1 MDSKAKRQTPGD
13 RISELPDA
21 ILCHLLSFLP
31 TLHAVRTTSL
41 STRWN
46 NLWCTSAPISLQ
58 FDSRDF
64 SSARDFSYAP
74 QQQRRFMR
82 FVDGVMKLCGSS
94 CNIRKLCLH
103 QSFAFK
109 DEDFSCIHRWIS
121 TAIKNNVIEL
131 DLYSFSINYD
141 FGNNLVEMPPSFY
154 GCRSLVSLKL
164 DTNYITFTSGCF
176 PSLKDLHVTSHNC
189 IIGGTVKT
197 FLNCPALEDLT
208 IIGNMGR
215 DVLVVNISAP
225 QLKTLTTDSLECE
238 FFVDAQRLENLH
250 VNMDWACL
258 SSNYVLENS
267 KSLVKAKIHLKYY
280 MPPIYMYQYPSYVD
294 IISTLLA
301 GTSSVKCLTLLVP
314 HYLEA
319 HLLPHFENLNQLEL
333 DLRFFCWELVID
345 LLNKSPNLK
354 HFLLNLHR
362 TAWDRDYKPV
372 DPSMLVP
379 VCLSS
384 HLKTISMLGFHGEQE
399 EVEVL
404 KYLLKYG
411 EVLNKMTISPKN
423 FVGSSACHTKEELCK
438 EILLFQKGSET
449 CQVEVI

>member
-1 MDSKAKRQTPGD
+1 MDSKAKRQTPRD

-31 TLHAVRTTSL
+31 TLHVVRTTSL
-41 STRWN
+41 YTRWN

-103 QSFAFK
+103 CQSFAFK

-131 DLYSFSINYD
+131 DLYLFSINYD
-141 FGNNLVEMPPSFY
+141 FVKKLVEMPPSFY
-154 GCRSLVSLKL
+154 GCRSLGTLKL

-176 PSLKDLHVTSHNC
+176 PSLKYLHVTSHNS
-189 IIGGTVKT
+189 IIGEI

-225 QLKTLTTDSLECE
+225 QLKTLTTDTLECE

-250 VNMDWACL
+250 
-258 SSNYVLENS
+258 
-267 KSLVKAKIHLKYY
+267 
-280 MPPIYMYQYPSYVD
+280 
-294 IISTLLA
+294 
-301 GTSSVKCLTLLVP
+301 
-314 HYLEA
+314 
-319 HLLPHFENLNQLEL
+319 NLNQLEL
-333 DLRFFCWELVID
+333 DLRCFCWGLVID
-345 LLNKSPNLK
+345 LLMKSPNLK

-372 DPSMLVP
+372 DPSVLVP

-384 HLKTISMLGFHGEQE
+384 HLKTISMRGFHGEQE

-423 FVGSSACHTKEELCK
+423 FVGSSACLTKEELCK

>member
-31 TLHAVRTTSL
+31 TLHVVRTTSL

-58 FDSRDF
+58 FDS
-64 SSARDFSYAP
+64 RDFSYAP

-103 QSFAFK
+103 CQSFSFK

-131 DLYSFSINYD
+131 DLYLFSINYD
-141 FGNNLVEMPPSFY
+141 FVKKLVEMPPSFY
-154 GCRSLVSLKL
+154 GCRSLGTLKL

-176 PSLKDLHVTSHNC
+176 PSLKYLHVTSHNS
-189 IIGGTVKT
+189 IIGEI

-225 QLKTLTTDSLECE
+225 QLKTLTTDTLECE

-250 VNMDWACL
+250 VNMNWACL

-280 MPPIYMYQYPSYVD
+280 MPPKYMYQYPSSAD
-294 IISTLLA
+294 NISTLLA
-301 GTSSVKCLTLLVP
+301 GTSSVKYLTLLVP
-314 HYLEA
+314 QYLEA
-319 HLLPHFENLNQLEL
+319 HYLPDFENLNQLEL
-333 DLRFFCWELVID
+333 DLRCFCWGLVID
-345 LLNKSPNLK
+345 LLMKSPNLK

-372 DPSMLVP
+372 DPSVLVP

-384 HLKTISMLGFHGEQE
+384 HLKTISMRGFHGEQE

-423 FVGSSACHTKEELCK
+423 FVGSSACLTKEELCK